1 MLSYV
6 KGNRTLQVLS
16 LAEFFDRQENDY
28 VSRMYKFE
36 RRDWPVKLAR
46 TLLCTFLLLI
56 FVVFSGHAALPLDLQ
71 VEPSKVTLTL
81 TKDEGQSYHVW
92 HTTNPM
98 KVVVDAEKN
107 PWGPAQQIKVQDVAL
122 KVVRWSAH
130 ADGTARLVME
140 FDYRLPAPLV
150 SETEDRLIIEVAKE
164 YVESSEQ
171 VVSTGVRYG
180 HQRRA
185 SSAGPN
191 IVNYLKI
198 DALRPGVE
206 IKLVLAQETVRGRER
221 VSSMA
226 LRSEAIAAVNGAFFA
241 GDGRPL
247 GLFAIDGDLISEPY
261 AKRTAI
267 GLGPGVALIDAV
279 DFQGTVRLPDGKEHP
294 VTGINRPRL
303 QDDMIVY
310 TRRYGTSTGTN
321 VYGWDAVVVDGTVVG
336 IYQGN
341 ADILENG
348 FVLSGHGAARDFL
361 AELQVGDSVEVD
373 LLLEPDW
380 FALGV
385 EQIIGGG
392 PRLVRDGMVHI
403 TGEAELF
410 QPDVLVGRAPRTA
423 LGLTADHKLLLVT
436 VNGRQPGIS
445 VGMTLAELAELM
457 IELGAVQAMNLDG
470 GGSTTMVIRD
480 RVLNLPSDGIER
492 AVSNAIVVITPES
505 RR

>member
-1 MLSYV
+1 M
-6 KGNRTLQVLS
+6 
-16 LAEFFDRQENDY
+16 
-28 VSRMYKFE
+28 
-36 RRDWPVKLAR
+36 KLAR
-46 TLLCTFLLLI
+46 TLLCTFLLFIL
-56 FVVFSGHAALPLDLQ
+56 VSSLGLAALPEGLQ
-71 VEPSKVTLTL
+71 IDQAKITLVL
-81 TKDEGQSYHVW
+81 PKGEGQSYHVW

-98 KVVVDAEKN
+98 KVIVDAQKN
-107 PWGPAQQIKVQDVAL
+107 VWGRAQQIKVQDVAL
-122 KVVRWSAH
+122 KVVRWSA
-130 ADGTARLVME
+130 ASDGTARLVLE
-140 FDYRLPAPLV
+140 FDYRLPAPNV
-150 SETEDRLIIEVAKE
+150 TETDDAVIVEVAKE
-164 YVESSEQ
+164 YVETSEQ
-171 VVSTGVRYG
+171 VVSVGVRYG

-185 SSAGPN
+185 GAAGPN
-191 IVNYLKI
+191 IVNYLRI

-206 IKLVLAQETVRGRER
+206 VKLVLAQDSVRGRER

-226 LRSEAIAAVNGAFFA
+226 WRSQAIAAVNGAFFA

-247 GLFAIDGDLISEPY
+247 GLFAIDGELVSEPY

-267 GLGPGVALIDAV
+267 GLGPGFAVMDAV
-279 DFQGTVRLPDGKEHP
+279 DFHGVARLADGSEHR

-303 QDDMIVY
+303 QDDLIVY

-321 VYGWDAVVVDGTVVG
+321 VYGWDIVLVDGIVVG

-341 ADILENG
+341 ADIPENG
-348 FVLSGHGAARDFL
+348 LVLSGHGAARDFL
-361 AELQVGDSVEVD
+361 ATLQVGDAVEVQ
-373 LLLEPDW
+373 LALEPDW

-392 PRLVRDGMVHI
+392 PRLVRDGIVHI
-403 TGEAELF
+403 TGETELF

-423 LGLTADHKLLLVT
+423 LGFTADHKLLLVT